1 MRAASTTGPRCRRR
15 DPRNDAIRVT
25 RLCIVRHGETAWNA
39 EHRVQGQLDV
49 PLNEVGLAQA
59 LAASRVLAGEKV
71 DVIYS
76 SDLSRAR
83 QTAAPTAE
91 LFSLDVILDKDLRER
106 HYGIFERL
114 TYAEVK
120 TRYPE
125 DYARFEAR
133 DPDYAFRT
141 GESLRDFSARSIAV
155 ISKIVKQNEGKH
167 ILVFTHGGVLDKLYR
182 HVTGLPLS
190 AERDFGIPNCGI
202 NRLDAGAEPWRI
214 ECWADIAHL
223 ESALDDI

>member
-1 MRAASTTGPRCRRR
+1 MT
-15 DPRNDAIRVT
+15 T
-25 RLCIVRHGETAWNA
+25 RLCVVRHGETAWNA

-49 PLNEVGLAQA
+49 PLNAIGLAQA
-59 LAASRVLAGEKV
+59 QAASRVLSQEKF
-71 DVIYS
+71 DAIYS

-83 QTAAPTAE
+83 QTAQPTATLLSME
-91 LFSLDVILDKDLRER
+91 VAVDPALRER

-133 DPDYAFRT
+133 DPEYAFRT
-141 GESLRDFSARSIAV
+141 GESLKDFSARSIAV
-155 ISKIVKQNEGKH
+155 IAKIAKEHDGKS

-182 HVTGLPLS
+182 FVTGLPLS
-190 AERDFGIPNCGI
+190 AEREFGIPN
-202 NRLDAGAEPWRI
+202 AGLNRI
-214 ECWADIAHL
+214 ELTPAGWQLRTWADIAHL
-223 ESALDDI
+223 EGALDDLRE

>member
-1 MRAASTTGPRCRRR
+1 MS
-15 DPRNDAIRVT
+15 DAPPHLTPQPT

-49 PLNEVGLAQA
+49 PLNAVGLAQA
-59 LAASRVLAGEKV
+59 QAIARALAGEKF

-76 SDLSRAR
+76 SDLSRAL
-83 QTAAPTAE
+83 QTAQPLAA
-91 LFSLDVILDKDLRER
+91 LLDLPIQRDEGLRER

-120 TRYPE
+120 VTFPE
-125 DYARFEAR
+125 DYARFAAR

-141 GESLRDFSARSIAV
+141 GESLKDFSERSIAAV
-155 ISKIVKQNEGKH
+155 TRIADRHPGQS
-167 ILVFTHGGVLDKLYR
+167 ILVFTHGGVLDELYR
-182 HVTGLPLS
+182 SIHSIPVS
-190 AERDFGIPNCGI
+190 APREFGIPNCGI
-202 NRLDAGAEPWRI
+202 NRLTRDAGAWNM

-223 ESALDDI
+223 ENALDDI

>member
-1 MRAASTTGPRCRRR
+1 MS
-15 DPRNDAIRVT
+15 T
-25 RLCIVRHGETAWNA
+25 RLCVVRHGETAWNA

-49 PLNEVGLAQA
+49 PLNAIGLAQA
-59 LAASRVLAGEKV
+59 QAAARVLSREKF
-71 DVIYS
+71 DAIYS

-83 QTAAPTAE
+83 QTAQPAATLLSMEVAIDPA
-91 LFSLDVILDKDLRER
+91 LRER

-133 DPDYAFRT
+133 DPEYAFRT
-141 GESLRDFSARSIAV
+141 GESLKDFSARSIAV
-155 ISKIVKQNEGKH
+155 ISKIANAHAGQS

-182 HVTGLPLS
+182 FVAGLPLS
-190 AERDFGIPNCGI
+190 AQREFGIPN
-202 NRLDAGAEPWRI
+202 AGLNRI
-214 ECWADIAHL
+214 ERTAAGWQIRAWADTAHL
-223 ESALDDI
+223 EGALDDLPE

>member
-1 MRAASTTGPRCRRR
+1 MTTH
-15 DPRNDAIRVT
+15 VTT

-49 PLNEVGLAQA
+49 PLNAIGQAQA
-59 LAASRVLAGEKV
+59 LAASKILSREKF
-71 DVIYS
+71 DAIYS

-83 QTAAPTAE
+83 QTAEPTANLLSMPVLLE
-91 LFSLDVILDKDLRER
+91 KDLRER

-120 TRYPE
+120 VRYPE

-133 DPDYAFRT
+133 EPEYAFRT

-155 ISKIVKQNEGKH
+155 IAKIVNENKDRH

-182 HVTGLPLS
+182 FITCLPIS
-190 AERDFGIPNCGI
+190 APREFGIPN
-202 NRLDAGAEPWRI
+202 AGLNRI
-214 ECWADIAHL
+214 EVTPAGWQIRAWAETAHL
-223 ESALDDI
+223 ERALDDLPE